1 MYQMNIKKLLFILAG
16 LILLMGVFFTL
27 RNIKNEKTASKEIPI
42 EVASKAEV
50 VKLVYDINVK
60 DFIVESNEVKAG
72 TTLSDILYPAG
83 ISYAR
88 IDEMIRNSQ
97 KVFNVRNI
105 RPNHG
110 YHFFFNNDS
119 MKELKYFVY
128 EIDKVAYVKYDF
140 SDSITAFLGHR
151 NVVQDTLIREGVINS
166 SLWVSMKKSGTDPNL
181 ALYLSDIYAWTIDFY
196 GIQKGDKYKVVYVVN
211 RIDSNYIG
219 IEKVL
224 ASRFTHASHDFF
236 AYRFMQDSVEDF
248 FDEVGGSLRRTF
260 LKAPLK
266 FSRISSRFS
275 NNRLHPVYKIRRPH
289 HGVDYAAPTGT
300 PVRAIGDGKVTKAAW
315 SGGYGRRVVVK
326 HNATFNTGY
335 AHLSRYGKGIK
346 AGVFVK
352 QGQIIGYVGMS
363 GTATGPHLDFRFYK
377 NGTAVDPLKVKS
389 PPAVPIKKEN
399 RKKYKQVIKEWN
411 MFLR

>member
-1 MYQMNIKKLLFILAG
+1 MNTKSIVFGIAG
-16 LILLMGVFFTL
+16 LLLVAGVVLTI
-27 RNIKNEKTASKEIPI
+27 RNIKTEK
-42 EVASKAEV
+42 EVKKLEHDEV
-50 VKLVYDINVK
+50 VKKQEPLKKLYDIAIK
-60 DFIVESNEVKAG
+60 DFIVESNVVKSG
-72 TTLSDILYPAG
+72 STLSDILYPAG

-88 IDEMIRNSQ
+88 IDELIQSSRDI
-97 KVFNVRNI
+97 FNVRNL
-105 RPNHG
+105 RPDHN
-110 YHFFFNNDS
+110 YSFFFANDS
-119 MKELKYFVY
+119 LKKLQYFVY
-128 EIDKVAYVKYDF
+128 EINKTDFVKYHF
-140 SDSITAFLGHR
+140 SDSITAELGHR
-151 NVVQDTLIREGVINS
+151 KVVRDTITREGVINS
-166 SLWVSMKKSGTDPNL
+166 SLWLSMKKAGTDPNL
-181 ALYLSDIYAWTIDFY
+181 ALYLADIYAWTIDFY
-196 GIQKGDKYKVVYVVN
+196 GIQKGDKYKVVYIVN

-224 ASRFTHASHDFF
+224 ASKFTHSGHDFYAF
-236 AYRFMQDSVEDF
+236 RFMQDSVEDY
-248 FDEVGGSLRRTF
+248 FDDIGGSLRRTF

-326 HNATFNTGY
+326 HNATYTTGY

-352 QGQIIGYVGMS
+352 QGQVIGYVGMS

-399 RKKYKQVIKEWN
+399 KESYKKVMEEW
-411 MFLR
+411 MKILK

>member
-1 MYQMNIKKLLFILAG
+1 MNTKSILFGLAG
-16 LILLMGVFFTL
+16 IVLIAGVVFTL
-27 RNIKNEKTASKEIPI
+27 RNINSEK
-42 EVASKAEV
+42 EVNKILVEEQPSQ
-50 VKLVYDINVK
+50 KLSPPKMLYGVAVK
-60 DFIVESNEVKAG
+60 DYIVESNSVKSG

-83 ISYAR
+83 ISYSQ
-88 IDEMIRNSQ
+88 IDELIQNSNEI
-97 KVFNVRNI
+97 FNVRNL
-105 RPNHG
+105 RPNHN
-110 YHFFFNNDS
+110 YHFFFGNDS
-119 MKELKYFVY
+119 LKKLRYFVY
-128 EIDKVAYVKYDF
+128 EINKIDYVKYNF
-140 SDSITAFLGHR
+140 ADSIRAVLGHR
-151 NVVQDTLIREGVINS
+151 EVVHDTLIKEGIINS
-166 SLWVSMKKSGTDPNL
+166 SLWLSMKKSGTDPNL
-181 ALYLSDIYAWTIDFY
+181 ALYLADIYAWTIDFY

-211 RIDSNYIG
+211 RIDSSYIG

-224 ASRFTHASHDFF
+224 SSKFTHSGHDFY
-236 AYRFMQDSVEDF
+236 ALRFLQDSVEDF
-248 FDEVGGSLRRTF
+248 FDEKGGSLRRTF

-326 HNATFNTGY
+326 HNSTYTTGY

-352 QGQIIGYVGMS
+352 QGQVIGYVGMS

-377 NGTAVDPLKVKS
+377 NGTAVNPLKVKS
-389 PPAVPIKKEN
+389 PPAVPIKDN
-399 RKKYKQVIKEWN
+399 NKKSYSQAVNYWRTILDK
-411 MFLR
+411 